1 MRRVRLRDDVIAS
14 RRTRL
19 TPIGDTMKKIALAA
33 ALLALTGAA
42 SAQLNNKAYIGGAF
56 GPSEVSVEC
65 GFPYNCDSTDTG
77 YKLYAGFKVHPQVA
91 IEAGY
96 IDFGKAQVNLSSA
109 NVGSLATDGFVVNA
123 AGRLPLTRELNAVG
137 RLGLA
142 FLETKGSGRFVANRT
157 DSSTSAYL
165 GLGLEYAFN
174 KNIKGSAAA
183 DFSTGEFNG
192 SEGSVRLLSIGVQ
205 YDF

>member
-56 GPSEVSVEC
+56 GPSHINVDC
-65 GFPYNCDSTDTG
+65 DNILLNNCSNNDTG
-77 YKLYAGFKVHPQVA
+77 YKVVGGYKINPVFA

-96 IDFGKAQVNLSSA
+96 IDFGKATFTG
-109 NVGSLATDGFVVNA
+109 GSLAVDGFLINA
-123 AGRLPLTRELNAVG
+123 AARAPVTRELNVVG

-142 FLETKGSGRFVANRT
+142 MVDAESKLPLSSRS
-157 DSSTSAYL
+157 DSATSLYV
-165 GLGLEYAFN
+165 GLGMEYAFT
-174 KNIKGSAAA
+174 KNLKGTLAA
-183 DFSTGEFNG
+183 DFTTAESRGD
-192 SEGSVRLLSIGVQ
+192 EGAVRLISIGAQ

>member
-77 YKLYAGFKVHPQVA
+77 YKLYAGYKVHPQIA

-96 IDFGKAQVNLSSA
+96 IDFGKAQVNLSSV
-109 NVGSLATDGFVVNA
+109 NGGSLATDGFVVNA

-137 RLGLA
+137 RLGL
-142 FLETKGSGRFVANRT
+142 
-157 DSSTSAYL
+157 
-165 GLGLEYAFN
+165 GLEYAFN

-192 SEGSVRLLSIGVQ
+192 AEGSVRLLSIGVQ